1 MYIYKCKNISYNKI
15 YIKKKKKEQF
25 SIKALLHHREISIMS
40 LLTSCRLDIINQ
52 KISLLA
58 VNFYN
63 VCLNDGSRLYAP
75 SRFYLLRWK
84 IVMQERGEILEEER
98 K

>member
-1 MYIYKCKNISYNKI
+1 MYKYKNKSYNKI
-15 YIKKKKKEQF
+15 SLKKKRTIF
-25 SIKALLHHREISIMS
+25 ASIKALLHHREISIMS

-52 KISLLA
+52 NTSLLA

-75 SRFYLLRWK
+75 SRFFIYLDGR
-84 IVMQERGEILEEER
+84 
-98 K
+98 